1 MDIPNY
7 DLALLV
13 GKSLLA
19 AQARAA
25 LTEARDRIAGS
36 ASDFADGALW
46 LDHEIRAIADQ
57 HEIAPDDLFR
67 TMRVALCGRLASPGL
82 YEAMAALGKQETL
95 ERLGKALRALGDRAE
110 RNGKGVF
117 HQE

>member
-1 MDIPNY
+1 MDMPNY

-13 GKSLLA
+13 GNSLLA

-25 LTEARDRIAGS
+25 LADARDRIADS
-36 ASDFADGALW
+36 DSDFADVALR
-46 LDHEIRAIADQ
+46 LDHELRAIADQ
-57 HEIAPDDLFR
+57 HKIAPEDLFR

-95 ERLGKALRALGDRAE
+95 ERLGKALRALGDRA
-110 RNGKGVF
+110 
-117 HQE
+117 